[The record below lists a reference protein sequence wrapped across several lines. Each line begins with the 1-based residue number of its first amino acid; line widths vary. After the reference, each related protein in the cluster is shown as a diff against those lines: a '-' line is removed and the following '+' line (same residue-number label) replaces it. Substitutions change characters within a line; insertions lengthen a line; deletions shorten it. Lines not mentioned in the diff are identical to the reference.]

1 MPMLIIFGGLPGTGK
16 TTIAQQLARELG
28 AVYLRIDSMEQAIR
42 DCGVV
47 SKSLDDAG
55 YRVGYAVAED
65 NLRLGRTVVA
75 DSVNPLRLTRDA
87 WIGVADRT
95 RAKAIEVEVTCPDPT
110 QHRNRVETRS
120 ADIKGSRLPTWQEVV
135 SREYEPW
142 ERDHIVIDTTSRSVA
157 ENVNQLL
164 KALTKQNSP
173 RIHKGGHEIRSIED
187 WFEYA
192 PPKMG
197 ARHWKDGR
205 SAKELARS
213 WVRKGYASPPEEMRL
228 LLERAFSAEI
238 TFHEAKPECV
248 IELDGF
254 GGEHRNCDLVVL
266 CGVGTQCMAIN
277 VEAKA
282 DEPFGDTTVGD
293 YYDRT
298 ADSRSNVP
306 ARIQQL
312 SLALFGRV
320 PDAAIRRLRYQ
331 LLHAAAGTLIEAA
344 ANKAKFGLFLVHEFR
359 CPRLNEKKLTQN
371 STDWENFVH
380 VFPELARAQVKKNQ
394 ILGPVSVPGGD
405 RVPRSVP
412 LYLGKLV
419 TELK

>member
-42 DCGVV
+42 DCGVA
-47 SKSLDDAG
+47 SKSLDEAG

-65 NLRLGRTVVA
+65 NLRLGKTVVA
-75 DSVNPLRLTRDA
+75 DSVNPLSLTRDA
-87 WIGVADRT
+87 WISVADRA
-95 RAKAIEVEVTCPDPT
+95 RAKAIEVEVTCSDPA

-120 ADIKGSRLPTWQEVV
+120 ADIKGLRLPTWQEVV

-142 ERDHIVIDTTSRSVA
+142 ERDHIVIDTTSESVA
-157 ENVNQLL
+157 ENVNELL
-164 KALTKQNSP
+164 KALTKESSL
-173 RIHKGGHEIRSIED
+173 RIHKTGHEIRSIED
-187 WFEYA
+187 WFQWA
-192 PPKMG
+192 PPKIG
-197 ARHWKDGR
+197 ERQWKDGR

-213 WVRKGYASPPEEMRL
+213 WVRKGYACPPEEMRL
-228 LLERAFSAEI
+228 LLEGAFNGQI

-248 IELDGF
+248 IELDDF
-254 GGEHRNCDLVVL
+254 PGENRNCDLVLLLGIGQRMV
-266 CGVGTQCMAIN
+266 VN

-282 DEPFGDTTVGD
+282 DEPFGDDTIGD

-306 ARIQQL
+306 ARIRQL
-312 SLALFGRV
+312 SSALFGRV

-331 LLHAAAGTLIEAA
+331 LLHAAATTLIEAA
-344 ANKAKFGLFLVHEFR
+344 ANRAEFGLFLVHEFR
-359 CPRLNEKKLTQN
+359 SPRLNEKKLTQN
-371 STDWENFVH
+371 SADWENFVH
-380 VFPELARAQVKKNQ
+380 VFPKLAGAQVKKNQ
-394 ILGPVSVPGGD
+394 ILGPVSVPGGG

-419 TELK
+419 TELE